1 MNLPRR
7 TGRRGQPLLA
17 FILILL
23 GWIGVRSV
31 LWASSQGK
39 AIEPVASSVSQD
51 VLRPRAAKQSET
63 VQPGNDQDFPR
74 EPSRRPVI
82 VVPLNPADEPLPEPT
97 TPVPPRIAAGH
108 RLLYLAGVSA
118 IPVPGEE
125 RAVGL
130 NIGSHSSSGGEL
142 PQRRG
147 IESRWSADA
156 WVMWRQ
162 GGNGF
167 NLPGRGLPA
176 TFPGS
181 GAYGASQ
188 AGLVVRYRLATH
200 DTRPATLYLRATG
213 GLDRPRGEELSIG
226 LAMRPISRVPIAVM
240 GEVRAAPTRDASK
253 LRPAASII
261 TELPTA
267 PLPLGL
273 RGEVYGQA
281 GWVGGRDHT
290 PFIDGQAR
298 IDRQIGGT
306 HGVRLN
312 LGVGAWAGAQS
323 GSNRIDLGP
332 TLRLDL
338 RAAGIN
344 ARLTADYRWR
354 VAGHAAPGSGAA
366 ITFSAGF

>member
-1 MNLPRR
+1 M
-7 TGRRGQPLLA
+7 LA
-17 FILILL
+17 FVLILL

-39 AIEPVASSVSQD
+39 AIEPVAPSVSQD
-51 VLRPRAAKQSET
+51 VLRPRAATQSET
-63 VQPGNDQDFPR
+63 AKPGTDQDFPR

-82 VVPLNPADEPLPEPT
+82 VVPLNPADEPLPGPT
-97 TPVPPRIAAGH
+97 TAVPPRIAAGH
-108 RLLYLAGVSA
+108 RLLYLAGLSA
-118 IPVPGEE
+118 LPVPGEE
-125 RAVGL
+125 RAAGL
-130 NIGSHSSSGGEL
+130 TIGSHSYSGGAL
-142 PQRRG
+142 PQRRAIG
-147 IESRWSADA
+147 SRWSADA

-176 TFPGS
+176 AFPGS

-200 DTRPATLYLRATG
+200 DTRPATLYVRATG
-213 GLDRPRGEELSIG
+213 GLDRPRGEELSLG
-226 LAMRPISRVPIAVM
+226 LALRPIPRLPLAVM

-253 LRPAASII
+253 LRPAAAIV

-298 IDRQIGGT
+298 IDRQIGGA
-306 HGVRLN
+306 HGVGLN
-312 LGVGAWAGAQS
+312 LGVGAWAGAQA

-354 VAGHAAPGSGAA
+354 IAGHAAPGSGAA